1 MLRFSKIP
9 IVVLAGFVLIFPLI
23 CAGIPAL
30 HGYVSLMVFA
40 GIYCLIT
47 IGLSL
52 LMGYAGQI
60 SLGHAAFFGVGAY
73 VSGIATVRF
82 GLNPWLCMTGGMLV
96 AAVVAALV
104 GAPSFRLKG
113 HYLAMATLA
122 FGLIVNIIFREEST
136 WTGGPDGLSRI
147 PGLSIYGFMFKS
159 TTSFYYL
166 VWGIVLAVFLFA
178 INVLQ
183 SPAGRALRALHTS
196 ESAAKAMGIDIAR
209 CKIIIFVFSA
219 VLASLAGSLY
229 AHFMKFINPSS
240 FNLLF
245 SIKLLIMITLGGM
258 QSIWGAVAGAVLITF
273 LSMEWLQFFQEYESI
288 VFGSILLAVI
298 IFLPEGLTGLPNM
311 LAGRGK
317 KSWRR

>member
-9 IVVLAGFVLIFPLI
+9 IVVLAGFLLIFPLV
-23 CAGIPAL
+23 CTGISAL
-30 HGYVSLMVFA
+30 HGYISLMVFA

-60 SLGHAAFFGVGAY
+60 SLGHAAFFGIGAY

-82 GLNPWLCMTGGMLV
+82 GVNPWFCMAGGMLV
-96 AAVVAALV
+96 AAMVAALI

-122 FGLIVNIIFREEST
+122 FGLIVNIVFREESA

-147 PGLSIYGFMFKS
+147 PGLRLSGFMFNS
-159 TTSFYYL
+159 TIRFYYL
-166 VWGIVLAVFLFA
+166 VWVIVLAAFLFA

-196 ESAAKAMGIDIAR
+196 ETAAKSMGIDIAR
-209 CKIIIFVFSA
+209 YKIMIFVFSA

-229 AHFMKFINPSS
+229 AHFMRFINPST

-258 QSIWGAVAGAVLITF
+258 QSLWGAIVGTVLVTF

-288 VFGSILLAVI
+288 VFGGILLLAL

-317 KSWRR
+317 K